1 MKKYLTLI
9 SLFIFALLLIGCNTH
24 EHYYEKQYVDPTCIE
39 PGTIIYTC
47 ECNDSYTET
56 VSEPLGHLYG
66 EWEITKKPTINI
78 EGSKEQKCS
87 RCNNI
92 NTEQIEKREYPDLGG
107 YTIKIAQAEYALQEL
122 DPFLDFYVQKDK
134 EAKQRAW
141 KEVEELFNCKIE
153 VVPYPENAEWGPSR
167 INYILKSKDNPQY
180 DFYYE
185 NIHNI
190 DEYVRNDAIL
200 NLDDFYELHGNNL
213 MNNVSIESGS
223 FKNSLY
229 SFSEKVPYV
238 YHIIAY
244 NLLIFKELQ
253 AIDST
258 LEEPAKIFND
268 GNWTLDVFIEYC
280 EKVQTLMAKAYGTKG
295 EANSKDQEYFAISGY
310 EEQWWSGL
318 ATGDEK
324 LIIDSKTNEI
334 DLDSEYKKQSAEVLK
349 SFYQKGIADKHRR
362 SLRSGDCLK
371 TFFISGDTVDVSQAK
386 NWDGSLRFY
395 SIGYVPWPRPN
406 DTNFGDSRIAI
417 DGVGIQFI
425 MASGRDYSQY
435 GEECTAENIY
445 WAIVEMYNRTK
456 QYYEGDDI
464 EEVSGAYLF
473 DSDESKKAIKYIYG
487 LMQEG
492 KAYYEPYMSFV
503 STEISNENNI
513 STTRGVINQY
523 CVTNKVTT
531 WDEAIEEY
539 LLVLKKYLQDN
550 YQ

>member
-1 MKKYLTLI
+1 MKKYFTFI
-9 SLFIFALLLIGCNTH
+9 SLIIFSLLLIGCNTH
-24 EHYYEKQYVDPTCIE
+24 EHYYEKQYIDPTCTE
-39 PGTIIYTC
+39 SGTIVYTC
-47 ECNDSYTET
+47 ECGDSYTET
-56 VSEPLGHLYG
+56 VSEPLGHEYG
-66 EWEITKKPTINI
+66 DWEVIQNPTMTLEGTKQQICI
-78 EGSKEQKCS
+78 
-87 RCNNI
+87 RCNNT
-92 NTEQIEKREYPDLGG
+92 NTELIEKKQYPNLGG

-185 NIHNI
+185 NIYNI

-200 NLDDFYELHGNNL
+200 NLDDFYMLHGNNL
-213 MNNVSIESGS
+213 MNNVAIESGE

-229 SFSEKVPYV
+229 SFSVYSPFV

-244 NLLIFKELQ
+244 NLDILKELQ
-253 AIDST
+253 ALDPT

-268 GNWTLDVFIEYC
+268 GNWTIDVFIDYC
-280 EKVQTLMAKAYGTKG
+280 EKVQTLMEKAYGSKG
-295 EANSKDQEYFAISGY
+295 QANSKDQEYYAINGY
-310 EEQWWSGL
+310 EEYWWVGL
-318 ATGDEK
+318 STGEGK
-324 LIIDSKTNEI
+324 LIIDSKTNKVNI
-334 DLDSEYKKQSAEVLK
+334 DTPYTKKAADILK
-349 SFYQKGIADKHRR
+349 NFYQNGIADKHRR
-362 SLRSGDCLK
+362 SLRWGDCLK
-371 TFFISGDTVDVSQAK
+371 TLFISGNTVDVSQAK
-386 NWDGSLRFY
+386 SWDGSLRFN

-406 DTNFGDSRIAI
+406 DTNFDDLRIAV

-445 WAIVEMYNRTK
+445 WALVEMYNRTK

-473 DSDESKKAIKYIYG
+473 DSDESKKAIKYIYN
-487 LMQEG
+487 LIQDG
-492 KAYYEPYMSFV
+492 KAYYEPFLSFKA
-503 STEISNENNI
+503 TEVSNENNI
-513 STTRGVINQY
+513 STTRGFINQY
-523 CVTNKVTT
+523 CVTNKIST
-531 WDEAIEEY
+531 WDEAIKEY
-539 LLVLKKYLQDN
+539 TLVVKKYLQDN
-550 YQ
+550 F